1 MWFCHLHSTKEVPYG
16 LSRYMFNFIL
26 QSAEIFRLKAREV
39 ELLREIDVLIEE
51 WDKLRTAEEI
61 YLRKSLANIRRD
73 EENKIIEKLSRNKTR
88 EDLST
93 GLELLLDNLNE
104 TAWAHQRGIYYLDE
118 RLRDWYR
125 SVMETLWDMEDFNL
139 SYIHM
144 IRLKSKKYR
153 YISEL
158 FHEYLS
164 DIQIARHKIS
174 KKRQDVLG
182 QMCDSIRNQEAIREL
197 MDNFDPV
204 ALREA
209 EKFIHLEKERE
220 KSLTS
225 S

>member
-1 MWFCHLHSTKEVPYG
+1 
-16 LSRYMFNFIL
+16 
-26 QSAEIFRLKAREV
+26 
-39 ELLREIDVLIEE
+39 
-51 WDKLRTAEEI
+51 
-61 YLRKSLANIRRD
+61 
-73 EENKIIEKLSRNKTR
+73 
-88 EDLST
+88 
-93 GLELLLDNLNE
+93 
-104 TAWAHQRGIYYLDE
+104 
-118 RLRDWYR
+118 
-125 SVMETLWDMEDFNL
+125 MEDFNL